1 MARAYDIRERRV
13 HIRGLTLN
21 AQVGVY
27 EEEKH
32 YPQRLLLDLELVVQL
47 TDNSPDNIS
56 QVVDYGALA
65 SSIRALALQQHTE
78 LLETLA
84 EQIAQLCLRDPRVTR
99 VDLRLEKP
107 DIFSDADGV
116 GISLSI
122 VRNQNS
128 VTNP

>member
-1 MARAYDIRERRV
+1 MAIEYDIRERRV
-13 HIRGLTLN
+13 HIRGLRLN

-47 TDNSPDNIS
+47 TDNSPDKIS

-65 SSIRALALQQHTE
+65 SSIRTLALQQHTE

-122 VRNQNS
+122 MRNQNS
-128 VTNP
+128 GTNP

>member
-1 MARAYDIRERRV
+1 MAIEYDIRERRV
-13 HIRGLTLN
+13 HIRGLRLN

-47 TDNSPDNIS
+47 TDNSPDKIS

-122 VRNQNS
+122 MRNQNS
-128 VTNP
+128 GTNP

>member
-1 MARAYDIRERRV
+1 MATAYDIAERRV

-47 TDNSPDNIS
+47 TEISPEKIS
-56 QVVDYGALA
+56 RVVDYGALA

-122 VRNQNS
+122 MRNHDS
-128 VTNP
+128 VTSR

>member
-1 MARAYDIRERRV
+1 MAIEYDIRERRV
-13 HIRGLTLN
+13 HIRGLRLN

-47 TDNSPDNIS
+47 TDSSPDKIS

-65 SSIRALALQQHTE
+65 SSIRTLALQQHTE

-122 VRNQNS
+122 MRNQNS
-128 VTNP
+128 GTNP

>member
-1 MARAYDIRERRV
+1 MAIEYDIRERRV
-13 HIRGLTLN
+13 HIRGLRLN

-47 TDNSPDNIS
+47 TDSSPDKIS

-122 VRNQNS
+122 MRNQNS
-128 VTNP
+128 GTNP

>member
-1 MARAYDIRERRV
+1 MAIEYDIRERRV
-13 HIRGLTLN
+13 HIRGLRLN

-47 TDNSPDNIS
+47 TDNSPDKIS

-122 VRNQNS
+122 MRNRNS

>member
-1 MARAYDIRERRV
+1 MATAYDIRERRG

-47 TDNSPDNIS
+47 TDSSPDKIS

-65 SSIRALALQQHTE
+65 SSIRTLALQQHTE

-84 EQIAQLCLRDPRVTR
+84 EQIAQLCLRDLRVTR